1 MQRTH
6 NKFSASPFTRHFHNN
21 AVLQLIMALGAA
33 FVIFHFTINIMRVMQ
48 FAPKEIMDTVVSY
61 SVLPPL
67 ADFKY
72 KIWSVFSYGLFH
84 MRMINGYPQMGFW
97 AMFSNMLWL
106 YCFGSL
112 VQMLIGHRHVVPM
125 FFYAVILGGIGYMT
139 AQLVPN
145 WEVPRGFY
153 VGGAQAGI
161 TGLAVAAYTVA
172 PKYKFY
178 LSDYFSLPMWLVAGA
193 FAVLIL
199 LYTGFAPASLAMV
212 TGGGLMGFLY
222 ITLLRR
228 GYNPGDWLY
237 RFFGKV
243 NDSVTPKEDAYR
255 KHAHRRSD
263 VLNSAYQKQT
273 ANEQRV
279 DEILDKIN
287 KKGYNSLSNEEKE
300 ILLRA
305 SKENE

>member
-21 AVLQLIMALGAA
+21 AVLQLILALGAA

-48 FAPKEIMDTVVSY
+48 FSPKEIMDSVVAY
-61 SVLPPL
+61 GVLPPL
-67 ADFKY
+67 ADLKY

-106 YCFGSL
+106 YCFGSMI
-112 VQMLIGHRHVVPM
+112 QMLIGHRHVVPM
-125 FFYAVILGGIGYMT
+125 FFYAVILGGIGYLC
-139 AQLVPN
+139 AQLVPG
-145 WEVPRGFY
+145 WEVPQGFY

-172 PKYKFY
+172 PKYKFF
-178 LSDYFSLPMWLVAGA
+178 LSDHFSLPMWLVAGI

-212 TGGGLMGFLY
+212 ICGGLTGYLY

-228 GYNPGDWLY
+228 GYNLSDWLY
-237 RFFGKV
+237 RIFGKV
-243 NDSVTPKEDAYR
+243 NDSVTPKEDAYK
-255 KHAHRRSD
+255 KHARRRSEA
-263 VLNSAYQKQT
+263 LSAHQQHNATQQK
-273 ANEQRV
+273 V

>member
-1 MQRTH
+1 MQRTY
-6 NKFSASPFTRHFHNN
+6 NKYSASPFIRHFHNN
-21 AVLQLIMALGAA
+21 AVLQLIVALGAA
-33 FVIFHFTINIMRVMQ
+33 FVIFHFTINVMRVMQ
-48 FAPKEIMDTVVSY
+48 FAPKEILDTVVAY

-84 MRMINGYPQMGFW
+84 MRMIGGQPQMGFW

-112 VQMLIGHRHVVPM
+112 VQMLIGHRHVIPM

-139 AQLVPN
+139 AQLVPA
-145 WEVPRGFY
+145 WEVPEGFY
-153 VGGAQAGI
+153 LGGAQAGI

-172 PKYKFY
+172 PKYRFY
-178 LSDYFSLPMWLVAGA
+178 LSDHFSIPMWAVAGI

-199 LYTGFAPASLAMV
+199 LYTGFEPASLSMV
-212 TGGGLMGFLY
+212 VAGGLMGFLY

-228 GYNPGDWLY
+228 GFDLSDWLY
-237 RFFGKV
+237 RVFGKV
-243 NDSVTPKEDAYR
+243 NDSVVPKEDAYR
-255 KHAHRRSD
+255 RHSHKRSD
-263 VLNSAYQKQT
+263 VLNSAQQKL
-273 ANEQRV
+273 AADEQRV

-287 KKGYNSLSNEEKE
+287 RKGYNSLSKEEKE